1 MGPSSDGGIVQEMKS
16 QKLLYESSL
25 PALSSLDRSH
35 VGSWQVPASHPFH
48 SLMWAK
54 PPLPWGTVAI
64 LWVELDLVTLSQWA
78 LWSQQLQK
86 PLFDCSEVCK
96 CTAA

>member
-1 MGPSSDGGIVQEMKS
+1 
-16 QKLLYESSL
+16 
-25 PALSSLDRSH
+25 
-35 VGSWQVPASHPFH
+35 
-48 SLMWAK
+48 MWAK